1 MNTPNNSSETAQT
14 PPKVYNCNIPP
25 HLQVPGRDYNYT
37 NHFGFTGFKQLG
49 RMIQWRQT
57 ERRQPGILDR
67 LLLAN
72 SHDEATDIWSSF
84 LRSGAKPSS
93 KTTNK
98 ALRILSNHFN
108 NLYS

>member
-1 MNTPNNSSETAQT
+1 
-14 PPKVYNCNIPP
+14 
-25 HLQVPGRDYNYT
+25 
-37 NHFGFTGFKQLG
+37 
-49 RMIQWRQT
+49 MIQRRQT

-67 LLLAN
+67 LLSAN

-84 LRSGAKPSS
+84 LRSGAQPSS

>member
-1 MNTPNNSSETAQT
+1 MNTPNISSEAPQ
-14 PPKVYNCNIPP
+14 PKVYKCNIPP
-25 HLQVPGRDYNYT
+25 HLRVPGRDYNYT
-37 NHFGFTGFKQLG
+37 NYLGFTGHKEFG
-49 RMIQWRQT
+49 RLIQRRQA
-57 ERRQPGILDR
+57 ERRAPGILDR

>member
-14 PPKVYNCNIPP
+14 PPKVYNCNI
-25 HLQVPGRDYNYT
+25 HRTSESLVETTTTQITSASGQKQ
-37 NHFGFTGFKQLG
+37 FGL
-49 RMIQWRQT
+49 MIQRRET